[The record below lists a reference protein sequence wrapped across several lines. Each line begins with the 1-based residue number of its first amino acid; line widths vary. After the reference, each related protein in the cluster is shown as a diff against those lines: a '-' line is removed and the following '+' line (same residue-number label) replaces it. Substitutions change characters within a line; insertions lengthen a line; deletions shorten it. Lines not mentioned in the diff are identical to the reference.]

1 MRKYREYSD
10 SELREKFPEVDD
22 LSYERGAY
30 IRYLKMGIP
39 ISSRSTGKM
48 LNNIEEVEKQVLV
61 TKLNGG
67 NDEKV

>member
-10 SELREKFPEVDD
+10 SELREKFPEVNDFD
-22 LSYERGAY
+22 YERAKY
-30 IRYLKMGIP
+30 IRHIKMGIT
-39 ISSRSTGKM
+39 ISSRSTGKV
-48 LNNIEEVEKQVLV
+48 LNTIEEVEKQVLV